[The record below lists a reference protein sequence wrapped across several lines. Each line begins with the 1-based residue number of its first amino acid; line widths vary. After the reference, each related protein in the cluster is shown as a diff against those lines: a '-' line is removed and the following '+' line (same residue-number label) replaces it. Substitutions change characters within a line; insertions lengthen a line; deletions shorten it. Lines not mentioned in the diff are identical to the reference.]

1 MKLPLC
7 RRELHLCRVVAGAAL
22 MLDAIEYA
30 DFHGEAINVVTKV
43 ECVQRDNIFY
53 WTNRNS

>member
-7 RRELHLCRVVAGAAL
+7 RGELHLCRVVAGAAL
-22 MLDAIEYA
+22 VLDAIEYA
-30 DFHGEAINVVTKV
+30 DFHGETTKVVTKV
-43 ECVQRDNIFY
+43 ECVQRDDIFY